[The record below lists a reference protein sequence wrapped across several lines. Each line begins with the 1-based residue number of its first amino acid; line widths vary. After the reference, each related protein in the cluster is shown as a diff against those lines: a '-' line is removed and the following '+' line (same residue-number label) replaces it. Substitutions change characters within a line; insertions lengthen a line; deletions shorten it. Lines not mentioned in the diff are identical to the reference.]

1 MSRSKDALML
11 YLRHTTRSNQ
21 ATWYSTMHVNFV
33 ALNTSVG
40 KHYKHYPQ
48 GYLNQPIHQKW
59 TTYLQEM
66 AMTKFKLTYN
76 GEEKT
81 LQTDDFNE
89 DQNKIFAEASTAER
103 ELVRYKYL
111 TAIFEDRRAFLLGKL
126 VESVEAPE
134 VKEEDGKEET

>member
-1 MSRSKDALML
+1 
-11 YLRHTTRSNQ
+11 
-21 ATWYSTMHVNFV
+21 
-33 ALNTSVG
+33 
-40 KHYKHYPQ
+40 
-48 GYLNQPIHQKW
+48 
-59 TTYLQEM
+59 M
-66 AMTKFKLTYN
+66 AKFKLTYN

-134 VKEEDGKEET
+134 VKEEDDKEET

>member
-1 MSRSKDALML
+1 
-11 YLRHTTRSNQ
+11 
-21 ATWYSTMHVNFV
+21 
-33 ALNTSVG
+33 
-40 KHYKHYPQ
+40 
-48 GYLNQPIHQKW
+48 
-59 TTYLQEM
+59 M

-134 VKEEDGKEET
+134 VKEEDDKEET

>member
-1 MSRSKDALML
+1 
-11 YLRHTTRSNQ
+11 
-21 ATWYSTMHVNFV
+21 
-33 ALNTSVG
+33 
-40 KHYKHYPQ
+40 
-48 GYLNQPIHQKW
+48 
-59 TTYLQEM
+59 M
-66 AMTKFKLTYN
+66 AMAKFKLTYN

-89 DQNKIFAEASTAER
+89 YQNKIFAEASTAER

-134 VKEEDGKEET
+134 VKEEDDKEET

>member
-1 MSRSKDALML
+1 
-11 YLRHTTRSNQ
+11 
-21 ATWYSTMHVNFV
+21 
-33 ALNTSVG
+33 
-40 KHYKHYPQ
+40 
-48 GYLNQPIHQKW
+48 
-59 TTYLQEM
+59 M
-66 AMTKFKLTYN
+66 AMAKFKLTYN

-89 DQNKIFAEASTAER
+89 YQNKIFAEASTAER

-134 VKEEDGKEET
+134 VKEKDDKEET

>member
-1 MSRSKDALML
+1 
-11 YLRHTTRSNQ
+11 
-21 ATWYSTMHVNFV
+21 
-33 ALNTSVG
+33 
-40 KHYKHYPQ
+40 
-48 GYLNQPIHQKW
+48 
-59 TTYLQEM
+59 M
-66 AMTKFKLTYN
+66 AMTKINLTYN

-89 DQNKIFAEASTAER
+89 DQNKLFSEASTAER

-134 VKEEDGKEET
+134 VKEDDDKEET

>member
-1 MSRSKDALML
+1 
-11 YLRHTTRSNQ
+11 
-21 ATWYSTMHVNFV
+21 
-33 ALNTSVG
+33 
-40 KHYKHYPQ
+40 
-48 GYLNQPIHQKW
+48 
-59 TTYLQEM
+59 M
-66 AMTKFKLTYN
+66 AMAKFKLTYN

-89 DQNKIFAEASTAER
+89 DQNKLFSEASAAER

-134 VKEEDGKEET
+134 VKEDDDKEET

>member
-1 MSRSKDALML
+1 
-11 YLRHTTRSNQ
+11 
-21 ATWYSTMHVNFV
+21 
-33 ALNTSVG
+33 
-40 KHYKHYPQ
+40 
-48 GYLNQPIHQKW
+48 
-59 TTYLQEM
+59 M
-66 AMTKFKLTYN
+66 AMAKFKLTYN

-134 VKEEDGKEET
+134 VKEEDDKEET

>member
-1 MSRSKDALML
+1 
-11 YLRHTTRSNQ
+11 
-21 ATWYSTMHVNFV
+21 
-33 ALNTSVG
+33 
-40 KHYKHYPQ
+40 
-48 GYLNQPIHQKW
+48 
-59 TTYLQEM
+59 M
-66 AMTKFKLTYN
+66 AMAKFKLTYN

-134 VKEEDGKEET
+134 VKEDDDKEET

>member
-1 MSRSKDALML
+1 
-11 YLRHTTRSNQ
+11 
-21 ATWYSTMHVNFV
+21 
-33 ALNTSVG
+33 
-40 KHYKHYPQ
+40 
-48 GYLNQPIHQKW
+48 
-59 TTYLQEM
+59 M
-66 AMTKFKLTYN
+66 AMAKFKLTYN

-134 VKEEDGKEET
+134 VKEKDDKEET

>member
-1 MSRSKDALML
+1 
-11 YLRHTTRSNQ
+11 
-21 ATWYSTMHVNFV
+21 
-33 ALNTSVG
+33 
-40 KHYKHYPQ
+40 
-48 GYLNQPIHQKW
+48 
-59 TTYLQEM
+59 M
-66 AMTKFKLTYN
+66 AKFKLTYN

-89 DQNKIFAEASTAER
+89 DQNKLFSEASTAER

-134 VKEEDGKEET
+134 VKEDDDKEET

>member
-1 MSRSKDALML
+1 
-11 YLRHTTRSNQ
+11 
-21 ATWYSTMHVNFV
+21 
-33 ALNTSVG
+33 
-40 KHYKHYPQ
+40 
-48 GYLNQPIHQKW
+48 
-59 TTYLQEM
+59 M
-66 AMTKFKLTYN
+66 AMAKFKLTYN

-89 DQNKIFAEASTAER
+89 DQNKIFSEASTAER

-134 VKEEDGKEET
+134 VKEDDDKEET

>member
-1 MSRSKDALML
+1 
-11 YLRHTTRSNQ
+11 
-21 ATWYSTMHVNFV
+21 
-33 ALNTSVG
+33 
-40 KHYKHYPQ
+40 
-48 GYLNQPIHQKW
+48 
-59 TTYLQEM
+59 M
-66 AMTKFKLTYN
+66 AMAKFKLTYN

-89 DQNKIFAEASTAER
+89 DQNKLFSEASAAER

-134 VKEEDGKEET
+134 VKEEDDKEET

>member
-1 MSRSKDALML
+1 
-11 YLRHTTRSNQ
+11 
-21 ATWYSTMHVNFV
+21 
-33 ALNTSVG
+33 
-40 KHYKHYPQ
+40 
-48 GYLNQPIHQKW
+48 
-59 TTYLQEM
+59 
-66 AMTKFKLTYN
+66 MTKFKLTYN

-134 VKEEDGKEET
+134 VKEEDDKEET

>member
-1 MSRSKDALML
+1 
-11 YLRHTTRSNQ
+11 
-21 ATWYSTMHVNFV
+21 
-33 ALNTSVG
+33 
-40 KHYKHYPQ
+40 
-48 GYLNQPIHQKW
+48 
-59 TTYLQEM
+59 M
-66 AMTKFKLTYN
+66 AMAKFKLTYN
-76 GEEKT
+76 GEEKP

-134 VKEEDGKEET
+134 VKEEDDKEET